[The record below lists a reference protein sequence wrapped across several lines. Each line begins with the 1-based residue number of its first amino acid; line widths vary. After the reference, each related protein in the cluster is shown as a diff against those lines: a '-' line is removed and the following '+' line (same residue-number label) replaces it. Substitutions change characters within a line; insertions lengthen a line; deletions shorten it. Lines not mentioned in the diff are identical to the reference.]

1 MASLPRI
8 SASEFRART
17 AKNPAWC
24 AALDAALEV
33 NGFCDLAGSNITQLS
48 RFLIFS
54 GRDPGSGRVA
64 DFSDCRE
71 LESAEGVFHGGVN
84 FSGSGISSIS
94 NFVVTQ
100 PDKDGRAAQFERTQN
115 LKVAEGIFC
124 GSVNFS
130 DSAITG
136 IGSLVVARPNK
147 IGDAARFSRC
157 ANLSIAEG
165 TYPGFVSF
173 SDSSVSRVGCL
184 VITQPGPDG
193 DEVEFDGCTGLDLV
207 EGILPGYVSAAR
219 ISIDLAENPKPRAPF
234 KRPTPGIRP
243 GRGHAPARDGLRL
256 LLPPGGLP
264 Q

>member
-1 MASLPRI
+1 MATPARL
-8 SASEFRART
+8 SADEFRAHT

-24 AALDAALEV
+24 ADLTAALEV
-33 NGFCDLAGSNITQLS
+33 TGFCNLAGSNIARLS

-54 GRDPGSGRVA
+54 GRDPGSGCVA

-71 LESAEGVFHGGVN
+71 LEWAEGVFHGGVN

-100 PDKDGRAAQFERTQN
+100 PDKDGRAAQFERTRN

-157 ANLSIAEG
+157 ANLAIAEG

-207 EGILPGYVSAAR
+207 EGILPGYVSAAKA
-219 ISIDLAENPKPRAPF
+219 STTVLDSPKPKVSFKKRTPF
-234 KRPTPGIRP
+234 IRP
-243 GRGHAPARDGLRL
+243 RRGHAPTPDILRL
-256 LLPPGGLP
+256 PLPPGSFP

>member
-207 EGILPGYVSAAR
+207 EGILPGYVSAAKASIADSATPSPDARPKRR
-219 ISIDLAENPKPRAPF
+219 IPLI
-234 KRPTPGIRP
+234 RPGPGIRSRP
-243 GRGHAPARDGLRL
+243 DGLRL
-256 LLPPGGLP
+256 LLPPGSFQL
-264 Q
+264 